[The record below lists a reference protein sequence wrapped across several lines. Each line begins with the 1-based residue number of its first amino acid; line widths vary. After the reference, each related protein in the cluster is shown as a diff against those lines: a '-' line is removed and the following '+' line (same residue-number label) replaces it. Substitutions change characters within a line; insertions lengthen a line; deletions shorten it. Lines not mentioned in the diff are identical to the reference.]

1 MTDRLR
7 RGASFPLTSSDVG
20 RPLTELLPG
29 VEQRGPQAGD
39 LPARRGQVRLQLRL
53 PLPQPLHLALTRDV
67 LPQQLQLVHLQ
78 PVHLVLVA
86 IAASATPA
94 VTATG
99 SSSAIDG
106 DGGHG
111 TRNYILERMEFLIPE
126 KKASNIIYFV
136 T

>member
-7 RGASFPLTSSDVG
+7 RRALSSAFPPLTPSDVR

-53 PLPQPLHLALTRDV
+53 PLPQPLHLALARDV
-67 LPQQLQLVHLQ
+67 LTQQLKLVHLQ

-94 VTATG
+94 VTATR

-106 DGGHG
+106 DSGHG
-111 TRNYILERMEFLIPE
+111 ARNYILKRMEFSI
-126 KKASNIIYFV
+126 S
-136 T
+136 